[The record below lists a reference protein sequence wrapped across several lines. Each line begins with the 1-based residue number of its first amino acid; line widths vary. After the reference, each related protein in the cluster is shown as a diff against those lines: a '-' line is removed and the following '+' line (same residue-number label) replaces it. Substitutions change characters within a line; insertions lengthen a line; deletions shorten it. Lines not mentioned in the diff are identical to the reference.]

1 MASAR
6 ERSRSPRGATEH
18 GSGTVARSLN
28 LDKMELALDDKVV
41 KVYRFTDEPEMPWFQ
56 AKPIVTYLDYT
67 HITWALDRVDG
78 DDKMTLKDLTEAK
91 GLPLGG
97 CVDELHNLGYH
108 DGKSIFINEPGLYSL
123 ILGSKKKEAREFKR
137 WITHEVLPTLRR
149 CGHYTVPGAEAG
161 SSVYPLEH
169 LQQIVS
175 GLHQDLRKR
184 DDKMSFQELVNT
196 KGVPLG
202 GGSFNLPPLGYHDS
216 KAMYISECGM
226 YSLILK
232 DSGRWY

>member
-1 MASAR
+1 
-6 ERSRSPRGATEH
+6 
-18 GSGTVARSLN
+18 
-28 LDKMELALDDKVV
+28 MELALDDKVV

-108 DGKSIFINEPGLYSL
+108 DGRSIFINEPGLYSL

-149 CGHYTVPGAEAG
+149 CGHY
-161 SSVYPLEH
+161 
-169 LQQIVS
+169 IVS

-196 KGVPLG
+196 KGVPLVG
-202 GGSFNLPPLGYHDS
+202 LVVSIYQPWGTTMVRLCTSVS
-216 KAMYISECGM
+216 AACT
-226 YSLILK
+226 
-232 DSGRWY
+232 R